1 MNYYTSSESFISSG
15 YGQVHSGLHSQRTQL
30 GRVSLSPVRGSW
42 FLETKFLMFT
52 ILAIDTALSP
62 PQLIAD
68 IAKRSPLAH
77 LFYLY
82 DILVEIASMPRKA
95 PSYTPDLGV
104 RELDARVMARQCL
117 KDLGRELGVS

>member
-1 MNYYTSSESFISSG
+1 MVSG
-15 YGQVHSGLHSQRTQL
+15 DGFSD
-30 GRVSLSPVRGSW
+30 VRP
-42 FLETKFLMFT
+42 F
-52 ILAIDTALSP
+52 LAIDITLSP

-77 LFYLY
+77 LFHLY

-95 PSYTPDLGV
+95 PSYTPDSTVGV